1 MVLSETKQRRQSQ
14 FRGKE
19 KIPAPAILTSTRTA
33 EISAVLP
40 PLLHLPLTRQTSVC
54 FRIKTPAHDHG
65 RVPPQ
70 STAVF
75 ADKNGFGAKLGE
87 VFVPFV
93 RHARLSSSGC
103 FLCTDKKLLVPFI
116 AFLGIF
122 SLYG

>member
-1 MVLSETKQRRQSQ
+1 MVLSDTKQRRQLQS
-14 FRGKE
+14 REKE
-19 KIPAPAILTSTRTA
+19 KNPRTCH
-33 EISAVLP
+33 SDKHKDSGNPAVLP
-40 PLLHLPLTRQTSVC
+40 PLLHLSLTRQTSVC

-75 ADKNGFGAKLGE
+75 ADKDGFGAKLGE
-87 VFVPFV
+87 VFVSFV
-93 RHARLSSSGC
+93 RHARLSSPGC

>member
-19 KIPAPAILTSTRTA
+19 KNPRTCRSDKHKDSGIP
-33 EISAVLP
+33 AVLP

-75 ADKNGFGAKLGE
+75 AYKNGFGAKLGE

-103 FLCTDKKLLVPFI
+103 FLCTDRKLLVPFI
-116 AFLGIF
+116 AFMGIF
-122 SLYG
+122 CLYG